1 MSVALLLQFAKRLT
15 DGLLVTPEQ
24 VPRGLACKCICPGCE
39 NPVQA
44 RQGTEK
50 VWHFAHTK
58 AEAWAGAYEISVHE
72 LAKQLIR
79 ERKEL
84 LLPALEVLVSARGAG
99 GENMIEQE
107 VVFESKHVHLDDC
120 KVGRRLDEITPDI
133 SGIRKGRQILV
144 EVTVFHRLMPEKR
157 QRLIDTGLASF
168 EIDLGIFKTRQA
180 SRALVEEAVFR
191 QPRNRRWI
199 YHPRMTDVEAAL
211 RARLEKR
218 LEESR
223 LAWEQSEDKRKA
235 QEAECSKIRETPAA
249 RGANIPNQF
258 RSHSTI
264 RETAVRPVG
273 EIGWKASFPAPERWQ
288 PARKAFCVWLGLP
301 ATQVDDVMSHITR
314 SSHLATTNPVELSTQ
329 WSEALGFPSLEIV
342 RYFREAGYTQDY
354 DAEVPFIR

>member
-1 MSVALLLQFAKRLT
+1 MTVALLLPFAKRLS
-15 DGLLVTPEQ
+15 DGLLVTPEE

-58 AEAWAGAYEISVHE
+58 AEACAGAYEISVHE

-84 LLPALEVLVSARGAG
+84 LLPALEVVVSARGAS
-99 GENMIEQE
+99 GENLIEQE
-107 VVFESKHVHLDDC
+107 VVFESRFVRLDDC
-120 KVGRRLDEITPDI
+120 KVGQRLDEITPDI
-133 SGIRKGRQILV
+133 SGSRKGRRILV

-180 SRALVEEAVFR
+180 SRDLVEEAVFR
-191 QPRNRRWI
+191 QAGNRRWI

-223 LAWEQSEDKRKA
+223 IAWEQTEDKRKA
-235 QEAECSKIRETPAA
+235 QEAEWLKNREALA
-249 RGANIPNQF
+249 VRGDIIPSQF
-258 RSHSTI
+258 RIHSPI
-264 RETAVRPVG
+264 RETALQPVS

-288 PARKAFCVWLGLP
+288 PARKAFCVRHALP
-301 ATQVDDVMSHITR
+301 VTQVDDVMNNISKR
-314 SSHLATTNPVELSTQ
+314 SHLATTNPVELSTQ
-329 WSEALGFPSLEIV
+329 WSEALGVSSLEII

-354 DAEVPFIR
+354 DVDL